1 MLHINTMLV
10 QALLFVD
17 SRRYLTLSELSETKL
32 VPTREILLWAPT
44 RMRIVDH
51 LLLIVIGI
59 LLLIPLLKVIPTR
72 EV

>member
-17 SRRYLTLSELSETKL
+17 SRRYLKLSELSETKL

-44 RMRIVDH
+44 QKRIVDH
-51 LLLIVIGI
+51 LLLIVIRK
-59 LLLIPLLKVIPTR
+59 LLLIPL
-72 EV
+72 